1 MGKTFTV
8 DEAQM
13 LLPVLGSLL
22 ERARGMVLKAG
33 EIDLEMQALSQKI
46 YLSGGM
52 MVDVVSAARRRGERD
67 KSLQVAKET
76 VAEIDE
82 IGVQVQDLEEGL
94 LDFPCMVGQETVM
107 LCWKLGEESIA
118 HWHGVD
124 EDAEARRPLDGRF
137 GRSERPN

>member
-1 MGKTFTV
+1 MSKTFTV
-8 DEAQM
+8 EEAQV

-22 ERARGMVLKAG
+22 TRARGMVLKAG

-52 MVDVVSAARRRGERD
+52 MVDVVAAARRRGERD

-76 VAEIDE
+76 VAEIDA

-94 LDFPCMVGQETVM
+94 LDFPCVVGQETVM
-107 LCWKLGEESIA
+107 LCWRLGEEAIG
-118 HWHGVD
+118 HWHAVD
-124 EDAEARRPLDGRF
+124 EEAKERKPLDSRF
-137 GRSERPN
+137 GRNERPN